1 LDKNMSKLAKLQEEK
16 LEKLKMLSSAGRV
29 QLEEALTPDPAP
41 ISPSP
46 LGIVSA
52 EEPEAAVVTETEE
65 APEVKAV
72 DEREALTQKPV
83 RRSVLRGKR
92 LGRPPFAAEMRAS
105 TVYLP
110 ESVYAELESL
120 ANKSGKKGFK
130 RPGLSETVRAAL
142 RLVQNREWSSEEIN
156 QAFAEDVGVGE

>member
-1 LDKNMSKLAKLQEEK
+1 LDKLMSKLAKLQEEN
-16 LEKLKMLSSAGRV
+16 LEKLRILSSAGRV
-29 QLEEALTPDPAP
+29 QLEEALAPVPESISPAP
-41 ISPSP
+41 QEIVETEKPEQPS
-46 LGIVSA
+46 I
-52 EEPEAAVVTETEE
+52 PEALEPRV
-65 APEVKAV
+65 
-72 DEREALTQKPV
+72 QKQV
-83 RRSVLRGKR
+83 RRSVVRGKR

-110 ESVYAELESL
+110 ESVYSELEAL

-142 RLVQNREWSSEEIN
+142 RLVQSRDWSNEEIS

>member
-1 LDKNMSKLAKLQEEK
+1 MSKLAKLQEEK
-16 LEKLKMLSSAGRV
+16 LEQLKMLSSAGRV
-29 QLEEALTPDPAP
+29 QLEEALAPETAPKSPAP
-41 ISPSP
+41 RE
-46 LGIVSA
+46 IVSA
-52 EEPEAAVVTETEE
+52 EEPQAPPVAET
-65 APEVKAV
+65 P
-72 DEREALTQKPV
+72 EALVQKQV
-83 RRSVLRGKR
+83 RRSVVRGKR
-92 LGRPPFAAEMRAS
+92 LGRPPFATEMRAS

-142 RLVQNREWSSEEIN
+142 RLVQSRQWSSEEIS

>member
-1 LDKNMSKLAKLQEEK
+1 MSKLAKLQEEN
-16 LEKLKMLSSAGRV
+16 LEKLRMLSSAGRV
-29 QLEEALTPDPAP
+29 QLEEALAP
-41 ISPSP
+41 EPTAISPVP
-46 LGIVSA
+46 QEVVEAEKL
-52 EEPEAAVVTETEE
+52 EEPSIGET
-65 APEVKAV
+65 PK
-72 DEREALTQKPV
+72 ERAQKQV
-83 RRSVLRGKR
+83 RRSVVRGKR

-110 ESVYAELESL
+110 ESVYAQLEVL

-142 RLVQNREWSSEEIN
+142 RLLQSRQWSSEEIS

>member
-1 LDKNMSKLAKLQEEK
+1 
-16 LEKLKMLSSAGRV
+16 MLSSAGRV
-29 QLEEALTPDPAP
+29 QLEEALAPETAPKSPAP
-41 ISPSP
+41 REI
-46 LGIVSA
+46 ISA
-52 EEPEAAVVTETEE
+52 EEQAPPVAETPEALV
-65 APEVKAV
+65 
-72 DEREALTQKPV
+72 QKQA
-83 RRSVLRGKR
+83 RRSVVRGKR

-110 ESVYAELESL
+110 ESVYAELEAL

-142 RLVQNREWSSEEIN
+142 RLVQSRQWSSEEIS

>member
-1 LDKNMSKLAKLQEEK
+1 MSKLAKLQEEK

-29 QLEEALTPDPAP
+29 QLEEALTSEIP
-41 ISPSP
+41 ISPTP
-46 LGIVSA
+46 REIVSA
-52 EEPEAAVVTETEE
+52 QEPEAPAVAET
-65 APEVKAV
+65 PETPV
-72 DEREALTQKPV
+72 QKQM
-83 RRSVLRGKR
+83 RRSVVRGKR

-142 RLVQNREWSSEEIN
+142 RLVQSRQWSGEEIS
-156 QAFAEDVGVGE
+156 QAFAEDVGAGE

>member
-1 LDKNMSKLAKLQEEK
+1 MSKLAKLQEEK
-16 LEKLKMLSSAGRV
+16 LEQLKMLSSAGRV
-29 QLEEALTPDPAP
+29 QLEEALAPETAPKSPAP
-41 ISPSP
+41 REI
-46 LGIVSA
+46 ISA
-52 EEPEAAVVTETEE
+52 EEQAPPVAETPEAFV
-65 APEVKAV
+65 
-72 DEREALTQKPV
+72 QKQA
-83 RRSVLRGKR
+83 RRSVVRGKR

-110 ESVYAELESL
+110 ESVYAELEAL

-142 RLVQNREWSSEEIN
+142 RLVQSRQWSSEEIS

>member
-1 LDKNMSKLAKLQEEK
+1 MSKLAKLQEEK

-29 QLEEALTPDPAP
+29 QLEEALAPEPAP

-46 LGIVSA
+46 RGVVSA
-52 EEPEAAVVTETEE
+52 EESEPLA
-65 APEVKAV
+65 
-72 DEREALTQKPV
+72 QKPV
-83 RRSVLRGKR
+83 GRSVVRGKR

-110 ESVYAELESL
+110 ESVYAQLESL

-142 RLVQNREWSSEEIN
+142 RLVQSREWSNEEIS
-156 QAFAEDVGVGE
+156 QAFAEDLGMSELPEWKHGQGTICPT

>member
-1 LDKNMSKLAKLQEEK
+1 MSKLAKLQEEK
-16 LEKLKMLSSAGRV
+16 LEKLKILSSAGRV
-29 QLEEALTPDPAP
+29 QLEEALMPEPAA

-46 LGIVSA
+46 PQIVSA
-52 EEPEAAVVTETEE
+52 EEPEAALV
-65 APEVKAV
+65 
-72 DEREALTQKPV
+72 QKQV
-83 RRSVLRGKR
+83 RRSVVRGKR

-110 ESVYAELESL
+110 ESVYAQLEAL

-142 RLVQNREWSSEEIN
+142 RLVQNREWSSEEIS

>member
-1 LDKNMSKLAKLQEEK
+1 LDKIMSKLAKLQEEK
-16 LEKLKMLSSAGRV
+16 LEQLKMLSSAGRV
-29 QLEEALTPDPAP
+29 QLEEALAPETAPKSPAP
-41 ISPSP
+41 REI
-46 LGIVSA
+46 ISA
-52 EEPEAAVVTETEE
+52 EEQAPPVAETPEALV
-65 APEVKAV
+65 
-72 DEREALTQKPV
+72 QKQA
-83 RRSVLRGKR
+83 RRSVVRGKR

-110 ESVYAELESL
+110 ESVYAELEAL

-142 RLVQNREWSSEEIN
+142 RLVQSRQWSSEEIS

>member
-1 LDKNMSKLAKLQEEK
+1 MSKLAKLQEEK
-16 LEKLKMLSSAGRV
+16 LEQLKMLSSAGRV
-29 QLEEALTPDPAP
+29 QLEEALGPRTAP
-41 ISPSP
+41 ISGPP
-46 LGIVSA
+46 QEIVSA
-52 EEPEAAVVTETEE
+52 EEPETPAAAET
-65 APEVKAV
+65 P
-72 DEREALTQKPV
+72 EALVHKQV
-83 RRSVLRGKR
+83 RRSVVRGKR

-110 ESVYAELESL
+110 ESVYAELEAL

-142 RLVQNREWSSEEIN
+142 RLVHSRQWSSEEIS

>member
-1 LDKNMSKLAKLQEEK
+1 MSKLAKLQEEN
-16 LEKLKMLSSAGRV
+16 LEKLRMLSSAGRV
-29 QLEEALTPDPAP
+29 QLEEALAP
-41 ISPSP
+41 EPTAISPVP
-46 LGIVSA
+46 QEIVEA
-52 EEPEAAVVTETEE
+52 EKLEEPSMVETPKE
-65 APEVKAV
+65 PV
-72 DEREALTQKPV
+72 QKKV
-83 RRSVLRGKR
+83 RRSVVRGKR

-110 ESVYAELESL
+110 ESVYAQLEAL

-142 RLVQNREWSSEEIN
+142 RLLQSRQWSSEEIS

>member
-1 LDKNMSKLAKLQEEK
+1 MSKLAKLQEEK

-29 QLEEALTPDPAP
+29 QLEEALAPEPAP
-41 ISPSP
+41 ISRSP
-46 LGIVSA
+46 REILSA
-52 EEPEAAVVTETEE
+52 EEPEAPPVAET
-65 APEVKAV
+65 P
-72 DEREALTQKPV
+72 EALSQKPV
-83 RRSVLRGKR
+83 GRSVVRGKR

-142 RLVQNREWSSEEIN
+142 RLVQSRQWSSEEIS